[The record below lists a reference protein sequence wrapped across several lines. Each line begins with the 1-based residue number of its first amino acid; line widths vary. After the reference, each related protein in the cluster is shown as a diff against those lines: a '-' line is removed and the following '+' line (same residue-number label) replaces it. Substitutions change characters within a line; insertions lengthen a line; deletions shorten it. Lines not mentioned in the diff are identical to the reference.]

1 MCIEPAT
8 RAKGAAELIR
18 SAIIAAT
25 LALGLIAPA
34 HAQTPQADVSQWQ
47 GQRALTDIKTLVGFG
62 PRAMDVPGHRKTI
75 DMIEAELKQLGIAAR
90 EQSWISTVA
99 GQTHHMTNVIAPMY
113 PDAERRI
120 ILGTHYDSI
129 IRAYADKE
137 HPDAPMPGANNSA
150 SGVALL
156 LETARALHAQ
166 KRPPGV
172 GIDFVFFDGEEGP
185 LSLGAGDP
193 HWQPLGSPYFTA
205 HLADTYPATKP
216 EQAVI
221 FDMVCWREMKL
232 HPEQASLLYAADEI
246 DKYWNIGRTFAPA
259 FFKGTPTEQ
268 PIFDDQIALNDAH
281 IPAFLVIGFE
291 YDPWFNTTQDTPDKC
306 SEAALDG
313 AGRTTLRY
321 IYAR

>member
-1 MCIEPAT
+1 MRCALAAACIAIGLATPAY
-8 RAKGAAELIR
+8 APVFAQGAPR
-18 SAIIAAT
+18 
-25 LALGLIAPA
+25 P
-34 HAQTPQADVSQWQ
+34 DVSQWQ
-47 GQRALTDIKTLVGFG
+47 GQRAMADIEKLVGFG

-75 DMIEAELKQLGIAAR
+75 DLIVAEIKKLGVIAR
-90 EQSWISTVA
+90 EQSWNSTVA
-99 GQTHHMTNVIAPMY
+99 GQTHAMTNVIAPMY
-113 PDAERRI
+113 PEAPRRI

-166 KRPPGV
+166 KTPPGV
-172 GIDFVFFDGEEGP
+172 GVDFIFFDGEEGP

-193 HWQPLGSPYFTA
+193 HWQPLGSPYFTE
-205 HLADTYPATKP
+205 HLAETYPGTKP

-232 HPEQASLLYAADEI
+232 HPEQASLLYAADQI

-259 FFKGTPTEQ
+259 FFNSQPTPQ

-291 YDPWFNTTQDTPDKC
+291 YDPWLNTTQDTPDKC
-306 SEAALDG
+306 SEAALNG
-313 AGRTTLRY
+313 VGRTTLRY
-321 IYAR
+321 IYAH